1 VANPSVSPRSKFS
14 TTATVQRT
22 DKTDGAIWTEY
33 IFRAAPVAL
42 LVALGYCVAT
52 EVGFGLTPAVSPIS
66 ALWPPNA
73 LLLAALL
80 LVPRRFWW
88 MLLLAVLPAHLMIQ
102 LYTGVPLP
110 TALGWYV
117 ANTSEALFGALCIT
131 HFRKRAP
138 LFDSIRGVTI
148 FLVFGVVLAPFVTSF
163 LDAGV
168 VLGTGWGKHFWMLW
182 IRRFFSNTL
191 AELTVAPAIVL
202 ASSRGLE
209 WIRKAGRRQ
218 YVEAALLMLGTVLA
232 SFFAFG
238 GETGWRGSTPALAFV
253 PLPFLLWACM
263 RLGSG
268 GLHGFLLVVALIGA
282 WNAIHGR
289 DPFVSGSIE
298 GNILTVQILLCTIA
312 VPLMLLSAFMT
323 ELRQSTPKVVAA
335 HEEERTRIA
344 RELHDDIGQR
354 IALVGIKL
362 DGLQHNLPSSKAE
375 ITKDIAEAG
384 ELVQDLGRDVQALS
398 HHLHSSKLEYLG
410 LAKAAAGFCREVS
423 NQRGVEID
431 FHSEN
436 VPRDL
441 PKEIELS
448 VFRVLQEAIQNAAK
462 HSGSRHFEVS
472 LRGGSSEIELTVRD
486 SGIGFDPQEA
496 MKGRGIG
503 LTSISERLKLVNGNL
518 SIDSQPQ
525 HGTTIQ
531 ARVPFARMKSGA
543 VG

>member
-1 VANPSVSPRSKFS
+1 MANTSVSPRSKFGA
-14 TTATVQRT
+14 TATVQPT

-42 LVALGYCVAT
+42 LVALGYYAAT
-52 EVGFGLTPAVSPIS
+52 EVGFALTPAVSPIS
-66 ALWPPNA
+66 AFWPPNA

-88 MLLLAVLPAHLMIQ
+88 MLLLAVLPTHLMIQ
-102 LYTGVPLP
+102 LHTGVPLP
-110 TALGWYV
+110 TALGWFV
-117 ANTSEALFGALCIT
+117 GNTSEALFGALCIT
-131 HFRKRAP
+131 HFRKGAP
-138 LFDSIRGVTI
+138 LFDSIRGVTV
-148 FLVFGVVLAPFVTSF
+148 FLVFGVLLAPFVTSF

-182 IRRFFSNTL
+182 GSRFFSNTL
-191 AELTVAPAIVL
+191 AELTVAPAVVL

-209 WIRKAGRRQ
+209 WIRKAGPRQ
-218 YVEAALLMLGTVLA
+218 YVEVALLMFGTVLA

-238 GETGWRGSTPALAFV
+238 GEAGWRGNTPALAFV
-253 PLPFLLWACM
+253 PLPLLLWACM

-298 GNILTVQILLCTIA
+298 GNILTVQILLFTIA

-323 ELRQSTPKVVAA
+323 ELRQSTAKVLAA
-335 HEEERTRIA
+335 QEEERTRIA

-354 IALVGIKL
+354 LALLGIKL
-362 DGLQHNLPSSKAE
+362 GGLQHNLPSSKAE

-410 LAKAAAGFCREVS
+410 LATAAAGFCREVS
-423 NQRGVEID
+423 NQRGVEIA

-436 VPRDL
+436 VSRDL

-448 VFRVLQEAIQNAAK
+448 LFRVLQEAIQNATK

-486 SGIGFDPQEA
+486 SGIGFDPEEA
-496 MKGRGIG
+496 MKGNGLGI
-503 LTSISERLKLVNGNL
+503 TSIRERLKLVNGNL
-518 SIDSQPQ
+518 AIDSQPQ

-531 ARVPFARMKSGA
+531 ARVPLAPE
-543 VG
+543 